1 MADLFAS
8 GLVVDLILLL
18 VAAECVALWLYRRL
32 TGRGPGL
39 RALLPTILAG
49 VGLMLALRGALAG
62 GRDWIWIAAPLAFAL
77 LAHLWD
83 LALRWRG
90 GE

>member
-1 MADLFAS
+1 MAALFAG
-8 GLVVDLILLL
+8 GLIVDLILLL

-49 VGLMLALRGALAG
+49 VGLMLALRAALAG
-62 GRDWIWIAAPLAFAL
+62 DDWTRIAAPLALAL

-83 LALRWRG
+83 LALRWRRG
-90 GE
+90 